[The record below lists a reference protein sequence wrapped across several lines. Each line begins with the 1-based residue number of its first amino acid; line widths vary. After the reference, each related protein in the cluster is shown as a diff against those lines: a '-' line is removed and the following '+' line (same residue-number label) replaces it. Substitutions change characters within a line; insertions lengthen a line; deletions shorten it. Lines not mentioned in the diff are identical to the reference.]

1 MCIHSVVV
9 FVQLYFLSEQ
19 FKEYLEQAKMNNE
32 MEELRLFKLIIFGPP
47 RVGKSSLFQVLV
59 NKEPKQVSRST
70 GVFNRQLFKVAITQD
85 GTECISEWDI
95 ITIQNEISRLQGVLE
110 KKRKSAEKI
119 HKLEEKSKLEGTPSL
134 PPTKVEN
141 EMIKQYDK
149 PDLLPSATK
158 YTTALMVCYDSGG
171 QPEFFDIMPALATN
185 PTGYIMV
192 FDMSKDLDSPN
203 EYKVVINDKEYS
215 ARSKISSIQM
225 MKGAIA
231 GIQSHCSNDQML
243 IVGTHLKEYLS
254 AGRNLGEIDKHI
266 YKNIV
271 RDKVASFVR
280 KRQEEKQSRYIYPI
294 NNQINN
300 QIEYDDRACVAQ
312 EIRTAVEKMSENE
325 NIHAEIPINWHLFQ
339 LEIQLE
345 IESTPKKNYIS
356 LATCIEYAKQC
367 GIDHSKIDVI
377 LEYFHTLGIILY
389 YGKTVTNVVFSPQWL
404 FDRLSDIIFLK
415 YSCENWDYD
424 VQENIEKGIIERK
437 TFQQMYQDKIDSDGP
452 LKLDQLLEIFA
463 GQNIIAKFPDKV
475 EKFFI
480 PALLNPTP
488 PDVKHIPTEYGKK
501 VYKTLYVKCGE
512 QYFPRVIFCCLAT
525 HFMEKGWNIQHKNCY
540 RDRMIFQAPHGE
552 YFVCLLD
559 NITEL
564 AVEIYHN
571 KSNKSIPVSKIS
583 RLLNSF
589 MIKFCNEIN
598 ISSNFKFGF
607 TCNQTNCT
615 HFAFVELQYP
625 YLIEKFCEECSRSSK
640 LQFDEM
646 AWLISI
652 EDVCDIL
659 KIKNPQVC
667 NTVILL
673 PFFLI

>member
-1 MCIHSVVV
+1 M
-9 FVQLYFLSEQ
+9 YFLSER
-19 FKEYLEQAKMNNE
+19 FKEYLEQAKINNE
-32 MEELRLFKLIIFGPP
+32 TEELRLFKLIIFGPP

-59 NKEPKQVSRST
+59 DKEPKKVSQST

-85 GTECISEWDI
+85 GTECISKWDI
-95 ITIQNEISRLQGVLE
+95 ISIQNEISRLQIVLDE
-110 KKRKSAEKI
+110 KRKSAEKI
-119 HKLEEKSKLEGTPSL
+119 HKLEEKSKVESTSSL

-141 EMIKQYDK
+141 EMIKQYDH
-149 PDLLPSATK
+149 PGLLPSAIK

-192 FDMSKDLDSPN
+192 FDMSKDLDGPN
-203 EYKVVINDKEYS
+203 EYEVIINDKKYS
-215 ARSKISSIQM
+215 AQSKISSIQM

-243 IVGTHLKEYLS
+243 IVGTHLKEYLT
-254 AGRNLGEIDKHI
+254 AKKNLEDIDKHI

-271 RDKVASFVR
+271 RDKVPSFFR
-280 KRQEEKQSRYIYPI
+280 KRKEGKKSQYIYPI
-294 NNQINN
+294 NNLIKSG
-300 QIEYDDRACVAQ
+300 YRDCVAQ

-325 NIHAEIPINWHLFQ
+325 NIHAEIPVNWHLFQ
-339 LEIQLE
+339 LEIQLQ
-345 IESTPKKNYIS
+345 IESTPKKNFIS

-367 GIDHSKIDVI
+367 GIDHSKIDEI
-377 LEYFHTLGIILY
+377 LEYFHSLGIILY
-389 YGKTVTNVVFSPQWL
+389 YGKTVTDVVFSPQWL

-415 YSCENWDYD
+415 YSCKNWYYD
-424 VQENIEKGIIERK
+424 VQENIEKGVIETK
-437 TFQQMYQDKIDSDGP
+437 TFQKMYQDKIDAP
-452 LKLDQLLEIFA
+452 LEVDHLLDIFV
-463 GQNIIAKFPDKV
+463 GQNIMAKFPGNV

-480 PALLNPTP
+480 PALLNPAP
-488 PDVKHIPTEYGKK
+488 PDVGYILTEYGQQ
-501 VYKTLYVKCGE
+501 VYRTLYVKFDQ

-525 HFMEKGWNIQHKNCY
+525 HFMEKGWIIQHKNCY
-540 RDRMIFQAPHGE
+540 RDRMIFQAPHDE

-564 AVEIYHN
+564 AVEVYHN
-571 KSNKSIPVSKIS
+571 KSNKSIPVSIIS

-625 YLIEKFCEECSRSSK
+625 YLTEKYCEECSRSSK
-640 LQFDEM
+640 LCCDEM
-646 AWLISI
+646 VWLMSI
-652 EDVCDIL
+652 EDFCDIL
-659 KIKNPQVC
+659 KIRNLQVC
-667 NTVILL
+667 NTIIFTAFHPDIVL
-673 PFFLI
+673 PCIVY